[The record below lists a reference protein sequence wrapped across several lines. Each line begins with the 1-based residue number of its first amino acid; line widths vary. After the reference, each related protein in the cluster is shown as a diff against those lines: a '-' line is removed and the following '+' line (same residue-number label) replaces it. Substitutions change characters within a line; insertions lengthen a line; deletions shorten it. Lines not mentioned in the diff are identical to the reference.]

1 MIKISNPAKKVMDK
15 LTQGLEATGAHKKI
29 DNSPGF
35 MADDQKLVEVQD
47 TYPHD
52 YADSR
57 RIGKPYC
64 PQCGKTVQWKE
75 VKS

>member
-1 MIKISNPAKKVMDK
+1 MKQWCCPKCGPVKKVWQEVK
-15 LTQGLEATGAHKKI
+15 EISYAIHE
-29 DNSPGF
+29 F